1 MFSHDGD
8 TPRQTNGYDCGVF
21 ASFCAPYM
29 SLQEQLDFSQNDIQ
43 HFRIRMM
50 VDILNKRIHT
60 GGDV

>member
-1 MFSHDGD
+1 
-8 TPRQTNGYDCGVF
+8 
-21 ASFCAPYM
+21 M
-29 SLQEQLDFSQNDIQ
+29 SLQEQLDFSQDDIQ